1 MLTRQKF
8 EELNNDLFVSTIET
22 VEQALKKANL
32 KVQKIH
38 EVALVEG
45 SSNIPKIQNLLKTL
59 FSENNMTVSKNA
71 NVAGKYK

>member
-38 EVALVEG
+38 EVVLVG
-45 SSNIPKIQNLLKTL
+45 FSSNIPKIQNLLKTL